1 MKVRAIKECYYDN
14 KRRKKGS
21 VFELVEFKGLKL
33 NNERKLVPYVFKV
46 EEQFSANCMECL
58 DGSIVSKEPVSPVD
72 LAPPKPR
79 GRKPKTLAQ
88 AAKTNRVIVSD
99 LEVI

>member
-21 VFELVEFKGLKL
+21 VFELREIKGMKL
-33 NNERKLVPYVFKV
+33 NAERKLVPHVFTVK
-46 EEQFSANCMECL
+46 EQFSATCMECL
-58 DGSIVSKEPVSPVD
+58 DESAKVELGEP
-72 LAPPKPR
+72 KREPR

-88 AAKTNRVIVSD
+88 AAKTDRTIVSD

>member
-21 VFELVEFKGLKL
+21 IFELKEFKGLKL
-33 NNERKLVPYVFKV
+33 NAERKLVPHVFSVK
-46 EEQFSANCMECL
+46 EQFSASCMECL
-58 DGSIVSKEPVSPVD
+58 DDRAKAELVEEPKRE
-72 LAPPKPR
+72 AR

-88 AAKTNRVIVSD
+88 AAKTDRVIVSD